1 MKIALIVLRV
11 IAALILLQT
20 LYFKF
25 TGHPESIFIFEKVG
39 MEPWGRLGSG
49 IVELIAGI
57 ALFVPRTIG
66 VGALLMLGTMSGAIF
81 MHLTTLG
88 IEVRGD
94 KGMLFYM
101 AVFCWIIGFLLTVKY
116 KSQIPVLKNLL

>member
-39 MEPWGRLGSG
+39 MEPWGRIGSG

-101 AVFCWIIGFLLTVKY
+101 AVFCWIIGLVLTLKY
-116 KSQIPVLKNLL
+116 KSQIPILKNLL